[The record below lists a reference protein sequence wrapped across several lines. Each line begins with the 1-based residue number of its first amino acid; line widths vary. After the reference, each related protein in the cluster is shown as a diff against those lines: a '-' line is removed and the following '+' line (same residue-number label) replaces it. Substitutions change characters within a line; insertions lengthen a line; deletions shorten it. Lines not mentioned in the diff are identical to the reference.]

1 MDDIEIWKDVE
12 GFENRYKISNFGN
25 LYSKFKN
32 KPLTPSK
39 DKDSYRYITLYSEK
53 GVHKFFRMGRMVA
66 INFILNPLNLPQVNH
81 KDHINDNDRLNNL
94 EWCEDYENQN
104 KRSEHS
110 GGLTSK
116 YVGVRFH
123 SNPNNWQARISIK
136 RKTYTLGLFKTEIE
150 ASKAY
155 NKAFDNYYKL
165 NILPK

>member
-39 DKDSYRYITLYSEK
+39 DKDGYRYITLYSEK
-53 GVHKFFRMGRMVA
+53 GVHKFFRMGRMVV

-94 EWCEDYENQN
+94 
-104 KRSEHS
+104 
-110 GGLTSK
+110 
-116 YVGVRFH
+116 
-123 SNPNNWQARISIK
+123 
-136 RKTYTLGLFKTEIE
+136 
-150 ASKAY
+150 
-155 NKAFDNYYKL
+155 
-165 NILPK
+165 